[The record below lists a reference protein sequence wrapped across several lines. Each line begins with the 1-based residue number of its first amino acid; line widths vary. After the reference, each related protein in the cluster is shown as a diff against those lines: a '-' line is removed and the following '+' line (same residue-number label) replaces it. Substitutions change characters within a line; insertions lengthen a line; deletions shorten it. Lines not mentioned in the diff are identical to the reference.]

1 MEQKYYYDA
10 TKGYS
15 FDSYVKFFRSLR
27 QKGNAKFVYT
37 LREEDL
43 LKGDIMSQIENINII
58 IKKLKKSGIDKN
70 EIVISF
76 LHDKSYKTNSNESCK
91 VLYELEQH
99 FSGYKIGIESGDVTW
114 SSEQIVNAN
123 KKLDKIVEDIK
134 SKNLS
139 KLEQLFLSY
148 SIITQKIYKEASN
161 NESLYTSREVY
172 GILNSDKI
180 VCVGYVEL
188 LKEIMARLGIENDI
202 KIFSNKVKLPGKTKT
217 EYHENCI
224 IYIKDDKYGLD
235 GYYYCDPTWDS
246 KREGDTNIRLAYFM
260 LPLRDVKNISSII
273 QTYPVRYEEI
283 EHLTATY
290 NKISSYHRPQYADE
304 ISLGQTG
311 LVMTEKLSNFLE
323 NDKKLRAMIGQN
335 NIYSNMSIDGIYG
348 KDPKFV
354 YSLLRQR
361 SKEYKISTMLELLK
375 NVLKKT
381 NPEETDEAINEK
393 VSKIYQENY
402 NNTQKCLNRNAISCF
417 SMYQNRMAIN
427 GESVDKNTKNI
438 LLSVLPKNNEREMWY
453 LSFYL

>member
-1 MEQKYYYDA
+1 
-10 TKGYS
+10 
-15 FDSYVKFFRSLR
+15 
-27 QKGNAKFVYT
+27 
-37 LREEDL
+37 
-43 LKGDIMSQIENINII
+43 
-58 IKKLKKSGIDKN
+58 
-70 EIVISF
+70 
-76 LHDKSYKTNSNESCK
+76 
-91 VLYELEQH
+91 
-99 FSGYKIGIESGDVTW
+99 
-114 SSEQIVNAN
+114 
-123 KKLDKIVEDIK
+123 
-134 SKNLS
+134 
-139 KLEQLFLSY
+139 
-148 SIITQKIYKEASN
+148 
-161 NESLYTSREVY
+161 
-172 GILNSDKI
+172 
-180 VCVGYVEL
+180 
-188 LKEIMARLGIENDI
+188 
-202 KIFSNKVKLPGKTKT
+202 
-217 EYHENCI
+217 
-224 IYIKDDKYGLD
+224 
-235 GYYYCDPTWDS
+235 
-246 KREGDTNIRLAYFM
+246 M

-273 QTYPVRYEEI
+273 QTFPVRYEEI

-381 NPEETDEAINEK
+381 NPEEKDEAINEK

-438 LLSVLPKNNEREMWY
+438 LLSVLPKNNEREM
-453 LSFYL
+453 